1 VDKEHPRILVAGCGT
16 GGHLFPALAI
26 ADEIKKLRPGAE
38 FLFVGTRGKI
48 EARVVQK
55 RGYAFRTIW
64 ISGFQ
69 RRFTLDNLLFPL
81 KVIVSL
87 VQSLFVIRQF
97 KPDAVIGTGGY
108 VCGPILLVGSWAGI
122 RTVVHESNSYPGI
135 TTRLLAKRADR
146 LYIAFEATK
155 RWLPLLRSV
164 ELVGTPTRATLGTI
178 SRDEGRRFFHLAVDK
193 KTVLVV
199 GGSLGAASIN
209 AAVLESLD
217 DFLRARIQFVWQT
230 GQFDYDRVR
239 QEIGSKPVGWIGPFI
254 DSMEHAFAAAD
265 VVVCRAGATTLA
277 EVTRVGRP
285 AIVVPYPHATADHQT
300 HNARALVD
308 AGAALMITDDGISGN
323 LRPALLELMND
334 PDRLA
339 RMSEASVSLGKP
351 EAGSVMAEKILA
363 LIH

>member
-1 VDKEHPRILVAGCGT
+1 MDRGHPRILVAGGGT

-26 ADEIKKLRPGAE
+26 ADEIRRLRPGAE

-48 EARVVQK
+48 EARVVPE

-69 RRFTLDNLLFPL
+69 RRLTLDNLLFPL

-87 VQSLFVIRQF
+87 IQSLFVIRQF
-97 KPDAVIGTGGY
+97 KPDVVIGTGGY
-108 VCGPILLVGSWAGI
+108 VCGPVLLVASWSGI
-122 RTVVHESNSYPGI
+122 PTVVHESNSYPGI

-155 RWLPLLRSV
+155 RWLPRGSTG
-164 ELVGTPTRATLGTI
+164 ELVGTPTRAALGTI
-178 SRDEGRRFFHLAVDK
+178 SRDEGRRFFHLAADK

-209 AAVLESLD
+209 RAVLASLD
-217 DFLRARIQFVWQT
+217 DLLRAGIQFVWQT
-230 GQFDYDRVR
+230 GQSDYHRVR
-239 QEIGSKPVGWIGPFI
+239 QTIGSKPAGWIGPFV

-285 AIVVPYPHATADHQT
+285 AIVVPYPHAAANHQT
-300 HNARALVD
+300 HNARALVE
-308 AGAALMITDDGISGN
+308 AGAVLMIADDSVSGN
-323 LRPALLELMND
+323 LKPALLELIND
-334 PDRLA
+334 PHRLT
-339 RMSEASVSLGKP
+339 RMSQASMSLGKP
-351 EAGSVMAEKILA
+351 EAGSVLAEKILA
-363 LIH
+363 LLH